1 VSKPWRR
8 DEASTLTAPPKPA
21 PQLSFHP
28 LADLFPLMEGAEFD
42 EPSSPLGAALDVVAE
57 QERGR

>member
-1 VSKPWRR
+1 
-8 DEASTLTAPPKPA
+8 LTAPPKPA